1 MVDSTDQDFLK
12 SIFLMEAW
20 DTLTALEDGVI
31 RLAGGAEPAWDNLF
45 VVSHR
50 LKGAASLHGF
60 PRVASLADVMEQ
72 TLRSLVA
79 APAPE
84 RARAAIDLETI
95 MNALKS
101 ALEFIER
108 NLEPEIPPEVAIP
121 ATPTIA
127 TAPPP
132 TPTGA
137 DVQPVAPAPVA
148 PEPIAVPPVAMPAV
162 AEPEPMPVSDPLRVE
177 LTRFFAGS
185 DEIVGYFVPEASE
198 HLETMTA
205 ALLSLADSGGS
216 DPSVAALFRAVHTLK
231 GAAYVVGC
239 TPMGAV
245 AHAVEDLLVAVRA
258 GQLHVTPGAIDEVHA
273 AIDLAKRMLD
283 PGAEPALDFTRAA
296 SQVRDRLTRLLS
308 QAVAP
313 AVAAP
318 VAEPLQ
324 QLAAPDSEPLDSPTT
339 LAPAVPSAASSPAP
353 ASRPAVAPRVGRQ
366 TIRVAL
372 DRLDALMD
380 LVGELVIAR
389 SALERRLGEID
400 RLGEILFASR
410 ARLGQAVADVERR
423 SLEARLPSRRSR
435 GPAEDERARPRSVAE
450 LFAELEFD
458 RYDDLTLFARSVSEI
473 AADIAEVHTELAS
486 LGRSVREDVGLVH
499 RLTGEVRA
507 GLGRA
512 RLVPIGSLYT
522 RFARQGQEAA
532 KAAGKTVR
540 IETSGE
546 SVELDASVIEQIV
559 DPLLHLAQ
567 NAVAHG
573 IEDPEDRQA
582 AGKPLAGVVSL
593 TASHR
598 GAFVVVEI
606 ADDGRGID
614 VDRLRERAVAQG
626 FLTAEAAAAMSPED
640 ALELIFRP
648 GFSTAAEVTTTAGRG
663 VGMDVVRTNVGRLNG
678 EVEVWTE
685 PGMGTR
691 FSLRL
696 PLTVLVTE
704 ALLVRAAGEAL
715 AVPVNAVHVIATL
728 GPSERRMTE
737 DGEAAQIEE
746 RWLPMVHLDRALGLP
761 EPATNERLQV
771 LALRGGGGLFACA
784 VDQVLHKEEIV
795 VKPLGAFL
803 DGVGPYAG
811 ATVAADGRVTLLLD
825 PVRLGEIAT
834 RPAAPARDRKAAAS
848 LPPLAAAD
856 PGDGATGRF
865 HRTLSGAQNGRVLL
879 VDDSISVRKFVAQM
893 LEKAGFE
900 VVAAADGAEAMACL
914 GEGDFDVLVTDLEM
928 PRLNGY
934 ELLEDVR
941 RRAGTRD
948 LPVVV
953 LTTRSGEKH
962 QNLARRL
969 GVNHYITKPVIE
981 DALVRLVESLASHNG
996 TESTR

>member
-1 MVDSTDQDFLK
+1 MVDGADQDFLR

-20 DTLTALEDGVI
+20 DTLASLEDGVT
-31 RLAGGAEPAWDNLF
+31 RLAAGAEPAWDDLF
-45 VVSHR
+45 VVTHR

-60 PRVASLADVMEQ
+60 PRVASLADTMELA
-72 TLRSLVA
+72 LRPLVA
-79 APAPE
+79 APAT
-84 RARAAIDLETI
+84 ARAAAAADLDRT
-95 MNALKS
+95 MNAMKS
-101 ALEFIER
+101 ALESIER
-108 NLEPEIPPEVAIP
+108 HPESE
-121 ATPTIA
+121 TPT
-127 TAPPP
+127 
-132 TPTGA
+132 
-137 DVQPVAPAPVA
+137 PVAPPVA
-148 PEPIAVPPVAMPAV
+148 PEIVPAAVVV
-162 AEPEPMPVSDPLRVE
+162 EPDPLPSLTQDPLRHE
-177 LTRFFAGS
+177 LMRFFAGS
-185 DEIVGYFVPEASE
+185 DEIVGYFVPEAAE

-205 ALLSLADSGGS
+205 SLLSLADSGRS

-258 GQLHVTPGAIDEVHA
+258 GRLDVTHSALDEVHA
-273 AIDLAKRMLD
+273 AVDLAKRMLD
-283 PGAEPALDFTRAA
+283 PAAEPALDFTRAA
-296 SQVRDRLTRLLS
+296 DHVRGRLARLLAEAPAPS
-308 QAVAP
+308 ATAPTVAP
-313 AVAAP
+313 F
-318 VAEPLQ
+318 EPLA
-324 QLAAPDSEPLDSPTT
+324 LPEPEPLEAPAGLLPA
-339 LAPAVPSAASSPAP
+339 LAPAAPPSPRQPAP
-353 ASRPAVAPRVGRQ
+353 NRVGRQ

-400 RLGEILFASR
+400 RLGEVLFASR
-410 ARLGQAVADVERR
+410 ARLGQAVADIEHR
-423 SLEARLPSRRSR
+423 SLEARLPSRRGR
-435 GPAEDERARPRSVAE
+435 GRAEDEHARPRSVAE

-458 RYDDLTLFARSVSEI
+458 RYDDLTLFARSVAEI
-473 AADIAEVHTELAS
+473 ASDIAEVHTELAS

-532 KAAGKTVR
+532 RAASKSVR

-573 IEDPEDRQA
+573 IENPEERQA
-582 AGKPLAGVVSL
+582 AGKPGGGVVSL

-598 GAFVVVEI
+598 GAFVVVEV

-614 VDRLRERAVAQG
+614 VVRLRQRAVAQG
-626 FLTAEAAAAMSPED
+626 FVTAEVAAALSDKD

-663 VGMDVVRTNVGRLNG
+663 VGMDIVRTNVGRLNG

-685 PGMGTR
+685 LGVGTR

-728 GPSERRMTE
+728 DPGERRITE
-737 DGEAAQIEE
+737 DGEAALIED
-746 RWLPMVHLDRALGLP
+746 RWLPMVRLDRALGLP
-761 EPATNERLQV
+761 EPASATRLQV

-784 VDQVLHKEEIV
+784 VHQVLHKEEIV

-825 PVRLGEIAT
+825 PVRLGELAT
-834 RPAAPARDRKAAAS
+834 RPASSRRERVVAPA
-848 LPPLAAAD
+848 PPLVT
-856 PGDGATGRF
+856 TGHGESGTAEP
-865 HRTLSGAQNGRVLL
+865 HRTLAGARKARVLL

-900 VVAAADGAEAMACL
+900 VGIAADGAEAMARL
-914 GEGDFDVLVTDLEM
+914 GERDFDVLVTDLEM

-948 LPVVV
+948 LPVVI

-962 QNLARRL
+962 QHLARRL

-981 DALVRLVESLASHNG
+981 DAFVRLIESLAPRNG
-996 TESTR
+996 TERTL

>member
-1 MVDSTDQDFLK
+1 MVDSADQDFLK

-20 DTLTALEDGVI
+20 DTLAALEAGVD
-31 RLAGGAEPAWDNLF
+31 RLASGAEPAWDDLF
-45 VVSHR
+45 VVTHR

-60 PRVASLADVMEQ
+60 PAVASLADRMEQ
-72 TLRSLVA
+72 ALKPLVIA
-79 APAPE
+79 TVGVRVAGVTE
-84 RARAAIDLETI
+84 LEA
-95 MNALKS
+95 MLGALKS
-101 ALEFIER
+101 ALESVER
-108 NLEPEIPPEVAIP
+108 AAAPEDLTPPASHVA
-121 ATPTIA
+121 AAPT
-127 TAPPP
+127 
-132 TPTGA
+132 
-137 DVQPVAPAPVA
+137 A
-148 PEPIAVPPVAMPAV
+148 PEPVVVPERGVAVEPVVAPPDEPATV
-162 AEPEPMPVSDPLRVE
+162 PAPAHDAQDPIRHE
-177 LTRFFAGS
+177 LLRFFAGS
-185 DEIVGYFVPEASE
+185 DEIVSYFVPEASE

-205 ALLSLADSGGS
+205 ALLALAEAPS

-258 GQLHVTPGAIDEVHA
+258 GRLEVTSAAVDEVHA
-273 AIDLAKRMLD
+273 AVDLAKRMLD
-283 PGAEPALDFTRAA
+283 PAAEPALDFTEAA
-296 SQVRDRLTRLLS
+296 NQVRGRLARLLIQTPTPVAEV
-308 QAVAP
+308 QASSLEPVAAHEPESLDAPTLVAP
-313 AVAAP
+313 ALGVPAP
-318 VAEPLQ
+318 R
-324 QLAAPDSEPLDSPTT
+324 
-339 LAPAVPSAASSPAP
+339 PAP
-353 ASRPAVAPRVGRQ
+353 APREPATTRVGRQ

-400 RLGEILFASR
+400 RLGEVLFASR

-423 SLEARLPSRRSR
+423 SLEARLPSRRAR
-435 GPAEDERARPRSVAE
+435 GSVEDEHARPRSVAE

-473 AADIAEVHTELAS
+473 ASDIAEVHSELAA
-486 LGRSVREDVGLVH
+486 LGRSVREDVNLVH

-532 KAAGKTVR
+532 RAAGKSVR

-567 NAVAHG
+567 NAVVHG
-573 IEDPEDRQA
+573 LESPEERQA
-582 AGKPLAGVVSL
+582 AGKSAAGVVSL

-598 GAFVVVEI
+598 GAFVVVEV

-614 VDRLRERAVAQG
+614 AERLRQRAVAQG
-626 FLTAEAAAAMSPED
+626 FVTREAAVAMSDKE
-640 ALELIFRP
+640 ALDLIFRP
-648 GFSTAAEVTTTAGRG
+648 GFSTAAEVTVTAGRG
-663 VGMDVVRTNVGRLNG
+663 VGMDIVRTNVGRLNG
-678 EVEVWTE
+678 EVEVSTE
-685 PGMGTR
+685 LGRGTR
-691 FSLRL
+691 FTLRL

-728 GPSERRMTE
+728 GASDRRITE
-737 DGEAAQIEE
+737 EGEVALVED
-746 RWLPMVHLDRALGLP
+746 RWLPLVRLDRALGLP
-761 EPATNERLQV
+761 EPARAERLPV

-825 PVRLGEIAT
+825 PVRLGELAT
-834 RPAAPARDRKAAAS
+834 RPAGPRRERPAAAAVSSLVIDGHADGQGSKAHGALGARKA
-848 LPPLAAAD
+848 
-856 PGDGATGRF
+856 
-865 HRTLSGAQNGRVLL
+865 RVLL

-893 LEKAGFE
+893 LEKAGFD
-900 VVAAADGAEAMACL
+900 VGTAADGAEAMARL
-914 GEGDFDVLVTDLEM
+914 GERDFDVLVTDLEM

-941 RRAGTRD
+941 RRAGTRE
-948 LPVVV
+948 LPVVI

-962 QNLARRL
+962 QHLAQRL

-981 DALVRLVESLASHNG
+981 DAFVRLIDSLASRNG
-996 TESTR
+996 AERTL

>member
-1 MVDSTDQDFLK
+1 MVDSADQDFLK

-20 DTLTALEDGVI
+20 DTVTSLEEGVT
-31 RLAGGAEPAWDNLF
+31 RLAGGAEPAWDELF
-45 VVSHR
+45 VVTHR
-50 LKGAASLHGF
+50 LRGAASLHGF
-60 PRVASLADVMEQ
+60 PRVAALAEAMEQ
-72 TLRSLVA
+72 ALRPLVP
-79 APAPE
+79 APAPT
-84 RARAAIDLETI
+84 RARAAIDLEAT

-101 ALEFIER
+101 ALESIER
-108 NLEPEIPPEVAIP
+108 NLEPPTSPVAAP
-121 ATPTIA
+121 VATPTMA
-127 TAPPP
+127 TAPPAVP
-132 TPTGA
+132 TVA
-137 DVQPVAPAPVA
+137 DVLPVAPAAIA
-148 PEPIAVPPVAMPAV
+148 PEPIAVPPAATPLV
-162 AEPEPMPVSDPLRVE
+162 AEPEPTPVSDPLRHE
-177 LTRFFAGS
+177 LMRFFAGS

-205 ALLSLADSGGS
+205 ALLSLAESGGG

-258 GQLHVTPGAIDEVHA
+258 GRLDVTPGAIDEVHA
-273 AIDLAKRMLD
+273 AVDLAKRMLD

-296 SQVRDRLTRLLS
+296 DQVRGRLVRLLS
-308 QAVAP
+308 DVPTPGVAV
-313 AVAAP
+313 P
-318 VAEPLQ
+318 VAEPLEP
-324 QLAAPDSEPLDSPTT
+324 LATPEPEPLESPVTLTPVVAAAAP
-339 LAPAVPSAASSPAP
+339 SPAP
-353 ASRPAVAPRVGRQ
+353 APRPAVAPRVGRQ

-435 GPAEDERARPRSVAE
+435 GAAEDERARPRSVAE

-473 AADIAEVHTELAS
+473 ASDIAEVHTELAS
-486 LGRSVREDVGLVH
+486 LGRSVREDVSLVH

-522 RFARQGQEAA
+522 RFVRQGQEAA

-573 IEDPEDRQA
+573 IEDPEDREA
-582 AGKPLAGVVSL
+582 VGKPAAGVVSL

-598 GAFVVVEI
+598 GAFVVVEV

-614 VDRLRERAVAQG
+614 ADRLRQRAVAQG
-626 FLTAEAAAAMSPED
+626 FVTGEAAAAMSHKE

-663 VGMDVVRTNVGRLNG
+663 VGMDIVRTNVGRLNG

-685 PGMGTR
+685 PGVGAR

-737 DGEAAQIEE
+737 EGEAAQIEE
-746 RWLPMVHLDRALGLP
+746 RWLPMVRLDRALGLP
-761 EPATNERLQV
+761 EPPATDRLQV
-771 LALRGGGGLFACA
+771 LALRGGGGVFACV

-834 RPAAPARDRKAAAS
+834 RSTSPSRERKAAAS
-848 LPPLAAAD
+848 LPPLAAAVH
-856 PGDGATGRF
+856 GDGAAGRP
-865 HRTLSGAQNGRVLL
+865 HRSPSGAQKARVLL

-893 LEKAGFE
+893 LEKAAFE
-900 VVAAADGAEAMACL
+900 VVVAADGAEAMARL
-914 GEGDFDVLVTDLEM
+914 GEGAFDVLVTDLEM

-948 LPVVV
+948 LPVVI

-981 DALVRLVESLASHNG
+981 DAFVRLVESLASRNG

>member
-1 MVDSTDQDFLK
+1 
-12 SIFLMEAW
+12 
-20 DTLTALEDGVI
+20 
-31 RLAGGAEPAWDNLF
+31 
-45 VVSHR
+45 
-50 LKGAASLHGF
+50 
-60 PRVASLADVMEQ
+60 
-72 TLRSLVA
+72 
-79 APAPE
+79 
-84 RARAAIDLETI
+84 
-95 MNALKS
+95 
-101 ALEFIER
+101 
-108 NLEPEIPPEVAIP
+108 
-121 ATPTIA
+121 
-127 TAPPP
+127 
-132 TPTGA
+132 
-137 DVQPVAPAPVA
+137 
-148 PEPIAVPPVAMPAV
+148 
-162 AEPEPMPVSDPLRVE
+162 
-177 LTRFFAGS
+177 
-185 DEIVGYFVPEASE
+185 
-198 HLETMTA
+198 
-205 ALLSLADSGGS
+205 
-216 DPSVAALFRAVHTLK
+216 
-231 GAAYVVGC
+231 
-239 TPMGAV
+239 
-245 AHAVEDLLVAVRA
+245 
-258 GQLHVTPGAIDEVHA
+258 
-273 AIDLAKRMLD
+273 MLD
-283 PGAEPALDFTRAA
+283 PAADPALDFTRAA
-296 SQVRDRLTRLLS
+296 EQVRGRVARLLTEAPAPV
-308 QAVAP
+308 AVAP
-313 AVAAP
+313 IAAP
-318 VAEPLQ
+318 LEPLVV
-324 QLAAPDSEPLDSPTT
+324 LDPEPLVSPATLGTAAASAAPSAPLATRPS
-339 LAPAVPSAASSPAP
+339 APARA
-353 ASRPAVAPRVGRQ
+353 GRQ

-400 RLGEILFASR
+400 RLGEVLFASR

-423 SLEARLPSRRSR
+423 SLEARLPSRRGR
-435 GPAEDERARPRSVAE
+435 GPVEDEHTRPRSVAE

-473 AADIAEVHTELAS
+473 ASDIAEVHTELAS

-522 RFARQGQEAA
+522 RFVRQGQEAA
-532 KAAGKTVR
+532 KAAGKAVR

-573 IEDPEDRQA
+573 IENPEDRQA
-582 AGKPLAGVVSL
+582 TGKPAGGVVSL

-598 GAFVVVEI
+598 GAFVVVEV

-614 VDRLRERAVAQG
+614 ADRLRQRAVAQG
-626 FLTAEAAAAMSPED
+626 FVTAEAAAAMSHKD

-663 VGMDVVRTNVGRLNG
+663 VGMDIVRTNVGRLNG

-685 PGMGTR
+685 PGIGTR

-728 GPSERRMTE
+728 GPSERRITE
-737 DGEAAQIEE
+737 AGEAAQIED
-746 RWLPMVHLDRALGLP
+746 RWLPMVRLDRALGLP
-761 EPATNERLQV
+761 EPAAAERLQV

-834 RPAAPARDRKAAAS
+834 RPPSPSRDRGAVT
-848 LPPLAAAD
+848 LPPRVSADRADGSAARSRHALT
-856 PGDGATGRF
+856 GARKT
-865 HRTLSGAQNGRVLL
+865 RVLL

-893 LEKAGFE
+893 LDKAGFD
-900 VVAAADGAEAMACL
+900 VAVAADGAEAMARL
-914 GEGDFDVLVTDLEM
+914 GERDFDVLVTDLEM

-948 LPVVV
+948 LPVVI

-981 DALVRLVESLASHNG
+981 DAFVRLVESLASHNG

>member
-1 MVDSTDQDFLK
+1 MTDAADQDFLK

-20 DTLTALEDGVI
+20 DTLASLEDGVA
-31 RLAGGAEPAWDNLF
+31 RLAAGTEPAWDDLF
-45 VVSHR
+45 VVTHR

-60 PRVASLADVMEQ
+60 PRVAALADAMEQ
-72 TLRSLVA
+72 ALRPLPVAPVTARVA
-79 APAPE
+79 AAVG
-84 RARAAIDLETI
+84 LEST
-95 MNALKS
+95 MTTLKS
-101 ALEFIER
+101 ALESVER
-108 NLEPEIPPEVAIP
+108 GAEPEAPTAAAPP
-121 ATPTIA
+121 ATQA
-127 TAPPP
+127 LASAPLVVEPDP
-132 TPTGA
+132 
-137 DVQPVAPAPVA
+137 APAPA
-148 PEPIAVPPVAMPAV
+148 SAR
-162 AEPEPMPVSDPLRVE
+162 DPLRNE
-177 LTRFFAGS
+177 LMRFFAGS
-185 DEIVGYFVPEASE
+185 DEIVGYFVPEAAE

-205 ALLSLADSGGS
+205 ALFALADSGGS
-216 DPSVAALFRAVHTLK
+216 DPGVAALFRAVHTLK

-245 AHAVEDLLVAVRA
+245 SHAVEDLLVAVRA
-258 GQLHVTPGAIDEVHA
+258 GQLEVTPGALEEVHA
-273 AIDLAKRMLD
+273 AVDLAKRMLD
-283 PGAEPALDFTRAA
+283 PVAEPTLDFTKAA
-296 SQVRDRLTRLLS
+296 DHVRERLSRLL
-308 QAVAP
+308 AEAPPVAAA
-313 AVAAP
+313 AVAAL
-318 VAEPLQ
+318 EPLV
-324 QLAAPDSEPLDSPTT
+324 LAESEPLEASTAVASARAGVPV
-339 LAPAVPSAASSPAP
+339 APPVSTARREPAP
-353 ASRPAVAPRVGRQ
+353 TRMGRQ

-372 DRLDALMD
+372 DRLDSLMD

-423 SLEARLPSRRSR
+423 SLEARLPSRRAR
-435 GPAEDERARPRSVAE
+435 GPLEDEHARPRSVAE

-473 AADIAEVHTELAS
+473 ASDIAEVHTELAA

-532 KAAGKTVR
+532 RAAAKSVR

-573 IEDPEDRQA
+573 LEDPDERQA
-582 AGKPLAGVVSL
+582 AGKPAAGVVSL

-598 GAFVVVEI
+598 GAFVVVEV
-606 ADDGRGID
+606 ADDGRGIE
-614 VDRLRERAVAQG
+614 VDRLRQRAVAQG
-626 FLTAEAAAAMSPED
+626 FVTSEVAAAMSDKD
-640 ALELIFRP
+640 ALDLIFRP

-663 VGMDVVRTNVGRLNG
+663 VGMDIVRTNVGRLNG
-678 EVEVWTE
+678 EVSVSTE
-685 PGMGTR
+685 PGAGTR

-728 GPSERRMTE
+728 GPSERRITE
-737 DGEAAQIEE
+737 DGEAALVED
-746 RWLPMVHLDRALGLP
+746 RWLPMVRLDRALGLP
-761 EPATNERLQV
+761 EPGAADRLQV
-771 LALRGGGGLFACA
+771 LALRGGGGLFACV

-825 PVRLGEIAT
+825 PVRLGELAT
-834 RPAAPARDRKAAAS
+834 RPTPPKRARMAAPVVLPLGADGHGEAGAAAHH
-848 LPPLAAAD
+848 
-856 PGDGATGRF
+856 GGRTGSAKA
-865 HRTLSGAQNGRVLL
+865 HVLL

-900 VVAAADGAEAMACL
+900 VATAADGAEAMARL
-914 GEGDFDVLVTDLEM
+914 GERDFDVLVTDLEM

-948 LPVVV
+948 LPVVI

-962 QNLARRL
+962 QHLARRL
-969 GVNHYITKPVIE
+969 GVNHYMTKPVIE
-981 DALVRLVESLASHNG
+981 DAFVRLIESLAPRNG
-996 TESTR
+996 TERTL